1 MKDLKHIHLYEA
13 LLEQTANDL
22 VRAEKDAG
30 GIAVG
35 YTCYYIPEVLL
46 NCGKAFSVRLRAP
59 KTGSLDISQ
68 YYMSS
73 FICGYTRA
81 LFERA
86 FEGGMNFLDF
96 YASSDTCQQ
105 MVRVVENIRDLGL
118 IDNPRF
124 GWGIIDAPLKIS
136 PHGNKLYIEQVREHL
151 LRPLAENYG
160 VDVSDEAIR
169 AAVREHNELCAI
181 FEEISELRKAD
192 NPRITPR
199 EFHILSL
206 VSYASPTARILPYLR
221 ETLED
226 LRAREAD
233 PVSHWRAR
241 VVVVGS
247 ELDDYDFSEILENC
261 RCYIAADRY
270 CFGAYPGRQQIP
282 LRNDEPALDQVCRW
296 YLETNQCPR
305 FMSQDKIKG
314 RRELIRDLAREYR
327 ADGVVIEQA
336 KFCDFWGYE
345 RTLNTQVLQ
354 EEYGLPTQ
362 GIDREYVVRGS
373 GQLATR
379 IQAFVE
385 SIEFKKMQKDHPDHD
400 STAEEG
406 TGR

>member
-1 MKDLKHIHLYEA
+1 MRDLKHIHFYEE
-13 LLEQTANDL
+13 LLEQTANEL
-22 VRAEKDAG
+22 VLKEKEEG
-30 GIAVG
+30 GIAAG
-35 YTCYYIPEVLL
+35 YTCYYIPEALL

-59 KTGSLDISQ
+59 NTGSLDISQ

-118 IDNPRF
+118 INNPDF

-136 PHGNKLYIEQVREHL
+136 PHGIKLYTDQIREHIL
-151 LRPLAENYG
+151 EPMSEKYG
-160 VDVSDEAIR
+160 VDISDEAVR
-169 AAVREHNELCAI
+169 AAVKEHNELCAV
-181 FEEISELRKAD
+181 FEEISEMRKPD
-192 NPRITPR
+192 EPGITPR

-206 VSYASPTARILPYLR
+206 VSYACPTAGILPYLK

-226 LRAREAD
+226 LREREPD
-233 PVSHWRAR
+233 PPGRWRAR

-247 ELDDYDFSEILENC
+247 ELDDYDFSEILEDA
-261 RCYIAADRY
+261 RCYVAADRY
-270 CFGAYPGRQQIP
+270 CFGSFPGRQQIP
-282 LRNDEPALDQVCRW
+282 LSDDEPALDQVCRF

-305 FMSQDKIKG
+305 FMSKEKITE
-314 RRELIRDLAREYR
+314 RRDTVRDLVEEYR

-345 RTLNTQVLQ
+345 RTLSTQVLQ
-354 EEYGLPTQ
+354 EEYGIPTL

-385 SIEFKKMQKDHPDHD
+385 SLEYKKIKRGG
-400 STAEEG
+400 EG
-406 TGR
+406 L

>member
-1 MKDLKHIHLYEA
+1 MKDLKHIHYYEQ
-13 LLEQTANDL
+13 LLEQTANEL
-22 VRAEKDAG
+22 ILKEKEAG
-30 GIAVG
+30 GVAVG
-35 YTCYYIPEVLL
+35 YSCYYVPEVLL
-46 NCGKAFSVRLRAP
+46 NLGNAFSVRLSAP
-59 KTGSLDISQ
+59 NTGSLDISQ

-105 MVRVVENIRDLGL
+105 MVRVVENIRDLNL

-136 PHGNKLYIEQVREHL
+136 PHGNKLYTDQVREHL

-160 VDVSDEAIR
+160 VDISDEAVR
-169 AAVREHNELCAI
+169 AAVREHNEISAI
-181 FEEISELRKAD
+181 FEEISEMRKD
-192 NPRITPR
+192 ENPRITPR
-199 EFHILSL
+199 EFHILCL
-206 VSYASPTARILPYLR
+206 VSYSCPNAQILPYLK

-226 LRAREAD
+226 LRARKPDA
-233 PVSHWRAR
+233 VSPWRAR

-247 ELDDYDFSEILENC
+247 ELDDYDFSEILENA
-261 RCYIAADRY
+261 RCYVAADRY
-270 CFGAYPGRQQIP
+270 CFGSIPGRQHID
-282 LRNDEPALDQVCRW
+282 LTDDEPALDQVCRW

-305 FMSQDKIKG
+305 FMSQEKIQQ
-314 RRELIRDLAREYR
+314 RRDLVRDLVRDYH
-327 ADGVVIEQA
+327 ADGVIIEQA

-345 RTLNTQVLQ
+345 RTLNTQVMQ
-354 EEYGLPTQ
+354 EEYGIPTL

-379 IQAFVE
+379 VQAFVE
-385 SIEFKKMQKDHPDHD
+385 SLEYKMIKKGG
-400 STAEEG
+400 EES
-406 TGR
+406 

>member
-1 MKDLKHIHLYEA
+1 MRDLKHIHFYEE
-13 LLEQTANDL
+13 LLEQTANEL
-22 VRAEKDAG
+22 VLKEKEEG
-30 GIAVG
+30 GIAAG
-35 YTCYYIPEVLL
+35 YTCYYIPEALL

-59 KTGSLDISQ
+59 NTGSLDISQ

-118 IDNPRF
+118 INNPDF

-136 PHGNKLYIEQVREHL
+136 PHGIKLYTDQIREHIL
-151 LRPLAENYG
+151 EPMSEKYG
-160 VDVSDEAIR
+160 VDISDEAVR
-169 AAVREHNELCAI
+169 AAVKEHNELCAV
-181 FEEISELRKAD
+181 FEEISEMRKPD
-192 NPRITPR
+192 EPGITPR

-206 VSYASPTARILPYLR
+206 VSYACPTAGILPYLK

-226 LRAREAD
+226 LREREPD
-233 PVSHWRAR
+233 PPGRWRAR

-247 ELDDYDFSEILENC
+247 ELDDYDFSEILEDA
-261 RCYIAADRY
+261 RCYVAADRY
-270 CFGAYPGRQQIP
+270 CFGSFPGRQQIP
-282 LRNDEPALDQVCRW
+282 LSDDEPAFDQVCRF

-305 FMSQDKIKG
+305 FMSKEKITE
-314 RRELIRDLAREYR
+314 RRDTVRDLVEEYR

-345 RTLNTQVLQ
+345 RTLSTQVLQ
-354 EEYGLPTQ
+354 EEYGIPTL

-385 SIEFKKMQKDHPDHD
+385 SLEYKKIKRGG
-400 STAEEG
+400 EG
-406 TGR
+406 L

>member
-1 MKDLKHIHLYEA
+1 MRDLRHIHYYEG
-13 LLEQTANDL
+13 LLEQTDNEL
-22 VRAEKDAG
+22 VRKEKAEG
-30 GIAVG
+30 GIAAG
-35 YTCYYIPEVLL
+35 YTCYYVPEVLL

-59 KTGSLDISQ
+59 NTGSLDISQ

-105 MVRVVENIRDLGL
+105 MVRVVENIRDLEL
-118 IDNPRF
+118 INNPRF

-136 PHGNKLYIEQVREHL
+136 PHGTKLYIDQIREHI
-151 LRPLAENYG
+151 LRPLADKYDI
-160 VDVSDEAIR
+160 DVSDQAIR
-169 AAVREHNELCAI
+169 AAVREHNEMCAI
-181 FEEISELRKAD
+181 FEEISALRRD
-192 NPRITPR
+192 LNPRITPR
-199 EFHILSL
+199 EFHILCL
-206 VSYASPTARILPYLR
+206 VSYACPTTQILPYLR

-226 LRAREAD
+226 LRTREAD
-233 PVSHWRAR
+233 PVSKWRAR

-282 LRNDEPALDQVCRW
+282 LNDDEPALDQVCRW

-305 FMSQDKIKG
+305 FMSQEKIAD
-314 RRELIRDLAREYR
+314 RRETVKKLCDEYH

-345 RTLNTQVLQ
+345 RTLNTQVLRD
-354 EEYGLPTQ
+354 EYGIPTL

-385 SIEFKKMQKDHPDHD
+385 SLEIKKIQKGGPG
-400 STAEEG
+400 A
-406 TGR
+406 

>member
-1 MKDLKHIHLYEA
+1 MKDLKHIRFYEN
-13 LLEQTANDL
+13 LLEEANNQL
-22 VRAEKDAG
+22 VRQAKEEG
-30 GIAVG
+30 GVAVG
-35 YTCYYIPEVLL
+35 YTCYYVPEPLL

-59 KTGSLDISQ
+59 NTGSLDISQ

-86 FEGGMNFLDF
+86 FEGGYNFLDF

-105 MVRVVENIRDLGL
+105 MVRVVENIHELKL
-118 IDNPRF
+118 IGNPRF
-124 GWGIIDAPLKIS
+124 GYGIIDAPLKVS
-136 PHGNKLYIEQVREHL
+136 PHGTKFYTDQIRRQFME
-151 LRPLAENYG
+151 PLAANYG

-169 AAVREHNELCAI
+169 AAVKEHNELCAI
-181 FEEISELRKAD
+181 FEEMSALRKEA

-206 VSYASPTARILPYLR
+206 VSYACPTALLLPYLR

-226 LRAREAD
+226 LRGREPDA
-233 PVSHWRAR
+233 VSPWRAR
-241 VVVVGS
+241 VIVVGS
-247 ELDDYDFSEILENC
+247 ELDDYAFSEILENC
-261 RCYIAADRY
+261 RCYVAADRY
-270 CFGAYPGRQQIP
+270 CFGSIPGRQPIP
-282 LRNDEPALDQVCRW
+282 LAEDEPALDQVCRF

-305 FMSQDKIKG
+305 FMSQEKVRE
-314 RRELIRDLAREYR
+314 RRELVSRLAKEAR
-327 ADGVVIEQA
+327 ADGIIYEQA

-345 RTLNTQVLQ
+345 RTLNTQVLR
-354 EEYGLPTQ
+354 EEYGIPTL

-385 SIEFKKMQKDHPDHD
+385 SLEIKKIR
-400 STAEEG
+400 EG
-406 TGR
+406 GSVK